1 MSFQS
6 VHDMLTPPGIVRKT
20 KFWDFFDGDSLR
32 SWWTLT
38 DSTGTGSGAMNDAI
52 DGGYR
57 LTSGTGF
64 FDLIRID
71 FNNISHYE
79 ETGCVFIGILNIDSI
94 TSNTQSAGL
103 ADTGPASPHRA
114 LYKNASGSTFLQLE
128 TNGGSTTTGDSSI
141 AIDTVTHKAQI
152 NMRSASA
159 LLTIDDLLE
168 VVNTANLPTQPMQP
182 TLVMLGQA
190 GSAKT
195 GNYNYCEAYNT

>member
-1 MSFQS
+1 M
-6 VHDMLTPPGIVRKT
+6 VKALIDYLNAPGVVPLQRVV
-20 KFWDFFDGDSLR
+20 DNFDGDSLNER
-32 SWWTLT
+32 WTLT
-38 DSTGTGSGAMNDAI
+38 DSTGTGSGAMNDAV

-64 FDLIRID
+64 FDTIRID
-71 FNNISHYE
+71 FNNIAHYE
-79 ETGCVFIGILNIDSI
+79 ETGCVFIGILNIDST

-141 AIDTVTHKAQI
+141 AIDTATHKAQI
-152 NMRSASA
+152 DMRSASA
-159 LLTIDDLLE
+159 LLTIDDSLE
-168 VVNTANLPTQPMQP
+168 IVNTANLPTQPMQP

-195 GNYNYCEAYNT
+195 GNYNYCEVFNS